1 MFSILSVEDCYH
13 HHYEGWW
20 DVISQCFKQK
30 VERNPQDWS
39 HLPSICQPAP
49 SGEYQESIHQIVD
62 ELNKTV
68 SEDSSISFPNVQTDV
83 PEDYRPELQIIH
95 LSICV
100 YIYYKS

>member
-49 SGEYQESIHQIVD
+49 SGEYQKSIYQIL
-62 ELNKTV
+62 EGLENAYNGG
-68 SEDSSISFPNVQTDV
+68 SLPPFPDVQTDV
-83 PEDYRPELQIIH
+83 PEDYRLELHNMQK
-95 LSICV
+95 LD
-100 YIYYKS
+100 